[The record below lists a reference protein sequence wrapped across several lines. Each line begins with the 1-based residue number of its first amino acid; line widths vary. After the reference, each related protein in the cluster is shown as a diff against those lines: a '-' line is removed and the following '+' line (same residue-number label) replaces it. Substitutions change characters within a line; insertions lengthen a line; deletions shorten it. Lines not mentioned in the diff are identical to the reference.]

1 MQESVDVAGSRFRQE
16 YRDDLPLTKLNLN
29 LPNLYHIR
37 RVDKCLLP
45 REELAY
51 PVVNSSEP
59 MDRIVVSSAEIATL
73 PQPSA
78 ESPVPSPRIAP
89 AIGWQIRLVV
99 WLSVV
104 VLPLACVV
112 SLIVRVMV
120 RNSQPRVRL
129 AWLAL
134 LNSVLMISGLIT
146 SVAFVA
152 VLAISPGQ
160 PTMLSDGLNE
170 LDSRASFP
178 AAMAN
183 RNLSAEDVA
192 GMFKPLV
199 TVISPAQR
207 RWFSP
212 TDAPSAA
219 FGAGIVIDAD
229 GQGYLI
235 ATARHVVDGEFG
247 ANRRNRALVASAS
260 GTWASAEVVARHTTL
275 DLLLLW
281 LPRVTGNASLA
292 LPVARLDDVKDG
304 SAVFVIGHPQGLRFT
319 LSTGIVSRKD
329 QDTIQTT
336 APISPGNSGG
346 PMFDTHGRLAGIVTS
361 MVDRNRSPNAESL
374 NFAVRADALLDNAG
388 WSFSGSGRQHLE
400 QFQLSQPRQKTEGR

>member
-1 MQESVDVAGSRFRQE
+1 ME
-16 YRDDLPLTKLNLN
+16 
-29 LPNLYHIR
+29 
-37 RVDKCLLP
+37 
-45 REELAY
+45 
-51 PVVNSSEP
+51 
-59 MDRIVVSSAEIATL
+59 RIVVSPSEIATL
-73 PQPSA
+73 PPPA
-78 ESPVPSPRIAP
+78 VEPPVPSPRVTP
-89 AIGWQIRLVV
+89 VIGWHIRLVV
-99 WLSVV
+99 WLLVV
-104 VLPLACVV
+104 ALPLVCLVSFVV
-112 SLIVRVMV
+112 RLIV
-120 RNSQPRVRL
+120 RNSQPRTRL

-134 LNSVLMISGLIT
+134 LNSVLMTSGLIT
-146 SVAFVA
+146 SIAFVA

-178 AAMAN
+178 AAITN
-183 RNLSAEDVA
+183 KDLSAEDIA
-192 GMFKPLV
+192 GAFKPLV
-199 TVISPAQR
+199 TVISPGQR
-207 RWFSP
+207 RWFST

-229 GQGYLI
+229 RQGYLI
-235 ATARHVVDGEFG
+235 VTARHVVDGEFFS
-247 ANRRNRALVASAS
+247 NTRKTALVASAG
-260 GTWASAEVVARHTTL
+260 GTWASAQVVGRHANL

-281 LPRVTGNASLA
+281 LPRVTGNASFV

-304 SAVFVIGHPQGLRFT
+304 GAVFVIGHPQGLRFT

-346 PMFDTHGRLAGIVTS
+346 PMLDSRGRLAGIVTS

-388 WSFSGSGRQHLE
+388 WSFSGSGRQYLE
-400 QFQLSQPRQKTEGR
+400 QFQLGQPKQKTDGR